1 MDCGKGPDSTWP
13 NEEWIAAKALAPLC
27 RTNMNQFL
35 LDRVS
40 YLWHRQISGPTP
52 NPAIRTSFNSH
63 HLDHNTLY
71 EFVSLVEYEIAYD
84 QHISLANV

>member
-1 MDCGKGPDSTWP
+1 MDYGKGLDSTWP
-13 NEEWIAAKALAPLC
+13 NEKWIAAKALAPLGL
-27 RTNMNQFL
+27 TNMNQFP

-63 HLDHNTLY
+63 HVGHDTLY
-71 EFVSLVEYEIAYD
+71 EFVSLVENRIAFD
-84 QHISLANV
+84 QNISQANA